1 MSPTYTSSDTLVLKA
16 RCNLLGEIFIAHS
29 MHYFVI
35 IFPINPFNKKASS
48 VQNKNE
54 EPKLKKVV
62 DAADGLS
69 LGISIVV
76 AVLMGVGIG
85 IGLQKL
91 TGAWW
96 TIFIGMFI
104 GIGAAISNVYKAYAK
119 QKKVLDE
126 LAKDPRYS
134 YKANQEL
141 QKKYDKED
149 DE

>member
-1 MSPTYTSSDTLVLKA
+1 MGTPRPTGKIM
-16 RCNLLGEIFIAHS
+16 E
-29 MHYFVI
+29 
-35 IFPINPFNKKASS
+35 
-48 VQNKNE
+48 QE
-54 EPKLKKVV
+54 EPKLKKLVN
-62 DAADGLS
+62 AADGLS

-96 TIFIGMFI
+96 TIFIGVFI
-104 GIGAAISNVYKAYAK
+104 GVGAAISNVYKAYAK